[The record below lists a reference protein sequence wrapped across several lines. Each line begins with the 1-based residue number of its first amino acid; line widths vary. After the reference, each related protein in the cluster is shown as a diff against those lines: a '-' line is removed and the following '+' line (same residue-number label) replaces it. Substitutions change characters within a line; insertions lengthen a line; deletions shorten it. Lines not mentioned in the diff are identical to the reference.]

1 MPLGLGDPVVI
12 GIVVVSGLMVG
23 IAIAL
28 VIAVMAERRRYIDMF
43 ADWDSVIESGKGT
56 LAALRE
62 REEELLSCVDGRKLI
77 SRI

>member
-1 MPLGLGDPVVI
+1 MLVGLGDPVVI

-28 VIAVMAERRRYIDMF
+28 VIAVMAERRRFIDMF
-43 ADWDSVIESGKGT
+43 ADWDSVIESEKGT

-62 REEELLSCVDGRKLI
+62 REEELLSCVDGRKLM